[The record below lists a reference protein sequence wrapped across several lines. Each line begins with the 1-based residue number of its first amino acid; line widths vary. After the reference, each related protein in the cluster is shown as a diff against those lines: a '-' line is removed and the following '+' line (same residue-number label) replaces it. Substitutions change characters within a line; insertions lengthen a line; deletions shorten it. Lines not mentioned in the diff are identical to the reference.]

1 MRLRALLALM
11 LAGCQT
17 YDFEPVEPFS
27 IGQTTDKQVIVSR
40 RLKPNVM
47 LLVDNS
53 GSMLLPTDPSVAS
66 CTLNGTLCGAATPC
80 PASCPTRSSELKS
93 AMSTFLSSSGTLAR
107 LGLTVFPTPN
117 GSANGLLGCDASSE
131 LAVHLP
137 APTPADEGTDPAL
150 TVTAQQIATAIS
162 GLAPLGGT
170 PTAGSLQFLSTYAGL
185 GQEDFREDFVLLLT
199 DGLPNCNGANPNAV
213 CSSPTAACE
222 CTTLSCSGT
231 DPVRNTC
238 SKGCL
243 DRDATVE
250 QVKALRLRGIRT
262 IVVGFG
268 ADLATGSGPTV
279 LDAMAREGGF
289 PRGCAAG
296 AVCEHSYFQARDGAE
311 LTAALK
317 MITDGLEHICDFV
330 LTARPSDP
338 RLISVMVDGQFVPPG
353 TTYDYDFANNKVTFL
368 GAMCERLQA
377 STPQHP
383 VSVEFRI
390 VERF

>member
-1 MRLRALLALM
+1 MRLFAAVAAAV

-17 YDFEPVEPFS
+17 YDFERVQPFT
-27 IGQTTDKQVIVSR
+27 IGQTTDHQVIASR

-53 GSMLLPTDPSVAS
+53 GSMAVPIDGAVPSCAVDGGVCS
-66 CTLNGTLCGAATPC
+66 GAWC
-80 PASCPTRSSELKS
+80 PPSCPTRISELKG
-93 AMSTFLSSSGTLAR
+93 AMSTFLANSGTIAR

-117 GSANGLLGCDASSE
+117 GSANGLLGCDSASSVTV
-131 LAVHLP
+131 ALP
-137 APTPADEGTDPAL
+137 APSLDDEGTDSAL
-150 TVTAQQIATAIS
+150 NATAQQIATAIG
-162 GLAPLGGT
+162 GLSPLGGT
-170 PTAGSLQFLSTYAGL
+170 PTAGSLQFLSTL
-185 GQEDFREDFVLLLT
+185 GSLAQDDYRDDLVLLMT

-213 CSSPTAACE
+213 CSNANQLCE
-222 CTTLSCSGT
+222 CTTMSCSGT

-243 DRDATVE
+243 DRDASVE
-250 QVKALRLRGIRT
+250 QVKALRARGIRT

-268 ADLATGSGPTV
+268 AELASGNGPAV

-289 PRGCAAG
+289 PRGCPAG
-296 AVCEHSYFQARDGAE
+296 EMCVHSYFQARDGAE

-317 MITDGLEHICDFV
+317 EITGGIKNCAFV
-330 LTARPSDP
+330 LTARPSEP
-338 RLISVMVDGQFVPPG
+338 RLLAVLVDDQTLMPG
-353 TTYDYDFANNKVTFL
+353 PGTYDYDFAANQVTFL
-368 GAMCERLQA
+368 GPVCDRINA

-390 VERF
+390 VERL